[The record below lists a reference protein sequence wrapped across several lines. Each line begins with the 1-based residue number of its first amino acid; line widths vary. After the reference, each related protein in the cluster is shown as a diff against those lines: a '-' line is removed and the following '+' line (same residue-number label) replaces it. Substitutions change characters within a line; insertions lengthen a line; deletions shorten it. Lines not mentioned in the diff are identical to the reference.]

1 MKPSSVLVIF
11 PVCNEAE
18 NLDPMLDTL
27 MDVVQRERYDLVA
40 IDDASTDESQT
51 ILNRRGVQTI
61 TLFKN
66 LGYGAALQTGYKY
79 AVSKGYRYLLQMD
92 GDGQHDPR
100 FLPILCRKL
109 QNHDFV
115 IGSRFLDHDLAPPFR
130 PKREL
135 YTATA
140 SRRMGIRGFRLLLYL
155 LSGVWMSDPTSGY
168 VGISQKCLRFLRTD
182 IYPYDF
188 PDADLLLTLMR
199 NKFKLCE
206 VPVYMYHN
214 DKTGR
219 LHRGFAPGWYVCK
232 MTLALFIA
240 RIRKPEGSNSL

>member
-11 PVCNEAE
+11 PTHNEAE
-18 NLDPMLDTL
+18 NIEHMLDAVL
-27 MDVVQRERYDLVA
+27 DVVQRERYDLVA
-40 IDDASTDESQT
+40 INDASTDESQT
-51 ILNRRGVQTI
+51 ILNRRGVPTV
-61 TLFKN
+61 TLFEN

-79 AVSKGYRYLLQMD
+79 AVRKGYQYLIQMD

-100 FLPILCRKL
+100 FLPILRRKL

-115 IGSRFLDHDLAPPFR
+115 IGSRFLDHDNPPPFR
-130 PKREL
+130 PERKL

-155 LSGVWMSDPTSGY
+155 LSGVWISDPTSGY
-168 VGISQKCLRFLRTD
+168 IGINRKCLRFLETD

-188 PDADLLLTLMR
+188 PDADLLLTLVR

-219 LHRGFAPGWYVCK
+219 LHRGLSPVWYIWK
-232 MTLALFIA
+232 MTLALFVA
-240 RIRKPEGSNSL
+240 RLRRPQKV